1 VKATSLFPN
10 QVRALA
16 AATALSTALTAT
28 SASPQLAVEKSA
40 FGKMPDGRVVEL
52 FTLTNTRGVRV
63 RVISHGA
70 TLIGVETPDRAGK
83 LANITLHLDT
93 WDAYL
98 AGHPS
103 LGSTIGRFANRIG
116 NARFVID
123 GKTHQLTPNAKP
135 HHIHGGANGFGKLV
149 WDARTLKEKDGVGVE
164 FSLTSR
170 DGDEGYPGTLR
181 ARAIYRL
188 NEKDELTMEYFAET
202 DKATHVNLTNHAY
215 WNLAGAG
222 SGTVHEH
229 RLTLHADRYLAID
242 DKKIPTGELARV
254 KGTPLD
260 FTKPQPIG
268 LRIKEVG
275 GGGYDHCYV
284 INHRKPGAL
293 TLAARVEDPQS
304 GRVMEVLTTQPGV
317 QLYTANYVSEKLGA
331 GGKFYG
337 PHHAL
342 CLETQAFPDA
352 PNKPEFPSSLLRPGQ
367 TYHQVTVHRF
377 SVAR

>member
-1 VKATSLFPN
+1 
-10 QVRALA
+10 
-16 AATALSTALTAT
+16 
-28 SASPQLAVEKSA
+28 
-40 FGKMPDGRVVEL
+40 
-52 FTLTNTRGVRV
+52 
-63 RVISHGA
+63 
-70 TLIGVETPDRAGK
+70 LIGVETPDREGK
-83 LANITLHLDT
+83 LANITLYLDT

-123 GKTHQLTPNAKP
+123 GKTHQITPNSKP

-149 WDARTLKEKDGVGVE
+149 WDAKTLKAKDSVGVE
-164 FSLTSR
+164 FSLVSK

-181 ARAIYRL
+181 ARAIYQLDER
-188 NEKDELTMEYFAET
+188 NEMTMEYSAET

-222 SGTVHEH
+222 SGPVHEH
-229 RLTLHADRYLAID
+229 LLTLNASRSLAID
-242 DKKIPTGELARV
+242 DKKIPTGELLPVR
-254 KGTPLD
+254 GTPLD
-260 FTKPQPIG
+260 FTKPQAIG

-275 GGGYDHCYV
+275 GGGYDHCYAIDHKKAGV
-284 INHRKPGAL
+284 L

-331 GGKFYG
+331 GGKSYG

-367 TYHQVTVHRF
+367 IYHQVTVHRF
-377 SVAR
+377 SVKR